1 MALGRFQIVLAAFC
15 ITAHYPVLFV
25 TVATQKTISFRLE
38 NKKKKALDA
47 IATALDRDRSYVL
60 NEAIDAY
67 LEVHRWQMA
76 HIEEGILQANVG
88 KFATSR
94 EVAAAFA
101 RWRK

>member
-1 MALGRFQIVLAAFC
+1 LAAFC

-25 TVATQKTISFRLE
+25 TVAQKTISFRLE

-67 LEVHRWQMA
+67 LEVHRWQIA
-76 HIEEGILQANVG
+76 HIEDGIRQANAG
-88 KFATSR
+88 KFATTR

>member
-1 MALGRFQIVLAAFC
+1 MAQ
-15 ITAHYPVLFV
+15 
-25 TVATQKTISFRLE
+25 QTISFRLE

-67 LEVHRWQMA
+67 LDVHQLQIE
-76 HIEEGILQANVG
+76 HIKEGIRQADDG
-88 KFATSR
+88 EFASEA